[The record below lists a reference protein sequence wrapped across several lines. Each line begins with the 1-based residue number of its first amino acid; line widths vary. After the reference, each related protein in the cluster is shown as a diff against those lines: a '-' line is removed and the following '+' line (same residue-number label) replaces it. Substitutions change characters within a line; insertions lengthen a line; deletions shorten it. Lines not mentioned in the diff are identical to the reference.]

1 MVPQI
6 IGLVGRARS
15 GKDTVANFFR
25 ATHSVRRFAQPMKDA
40 VKALYGWSDVA
51 IETNLK
57 DCIDP
62 YWGITPRTGMIHMAE
77 STKQFV
83 SRDFFIKRLFG
94 AWRGEPIVIADVR
107 YENEVR
113 AIHERGGIT
122 IKIKRASVPKHEI
135 EDQIDSLQTTY
146 EVGNDG
152 TLHELRV
159 EIERLG
165 IV

>member
-1 MVPQI
+1 MVPKI

-15 GKDTVANFFR
+15 GKDTAATFFR
-25 ATHSVRRFAQPMKDA
+25 TTHTVRRFAQPMKDA
-40 VKALYGWSDVA
+40 IKALYGWSDVN

-57 DCIDP
+57 DVEDTQ
-62 YWGITPRTGMIHMAE
+62 WGLTPRQAMIHMAE
-77 STKQFV
+77 TTKKLV
-83 SRDFFIKRLFG
+83 TPDFFVKRLFSD
-94 AWRGEPIVIADVR
+94 WKGEPIVIADVR
-107 YENEVR
+107 YENEIQE
-113 AIHERGGIT
+113 IHKRGGIT
-122 IKIKRASVPKHEI
+122 IKIKRASVPKHDF

-165 IV
+165 SL